1 MLIILKV
8 WQSRA
13 FNKRSGNIR
22 RKESV
27 VIKKAN
33 GQLNILNR
41 LCEMNRFRFLIQN
54 LIIRDVKLRYRNS
67 ILGVL
72 WSLLTPLFMMLVFS
86 FIFTVAFPNNGLRQ
100 YSVFV
105 LVGLIPW
112 NFFNG
117 ALRLGTSAF
126 VNNAILI
133 KKVYFPRELLPLS
146 AIISELVN
154 FGIAFLVLIV
164 FLYGSG
170 LPLTIHALW
179 VPLILFTQ
187 VLLTV
192 GLALLC
198 GSINVFYRDV
208 GMVLDVGLLA
218 LFFLTPVMYSLEQ
231 FGLTST
237 IAGITFDP
245 AQVMR
250 WVNPMASIVDGYR
263 TVLWGTASSNGPVSM
278 HFPFLL
284 RTFVTSLIIF
294 IVGYLFFLRTES
306 QFGERL

>member
-1 MLIILKV
+1 M
-8 WQSRA
+8 
-13 FNKRSGNIR
+13 
-22 RKESV
+22 

-33 GQLNILNR
+33 HQSNLFNR
-41 LCEMNRFRFLIQN
+41 LGEMRRFSYLTQN
-54 LIIRDVKLRYRNS
+54 LIVRDIKIRYRNS
-67 ILGVL
+67 LLGVL

-86 FIFTVAFPNNGLRQ
+86 FVFKVAFPNNDVRQ

-117 ALRLGTSAF
+117 ALRLGTVSF
-126 VNNAILI
+126 ISNSVLI
-133 KKVYFPRELLPLS
+133 KKVYFPRELLPFS
-146 AIISELVN
+146 AIVSELVN
-154 FGIAFLVLIV
+154 FGIAFLVLII

-170 LPLTIHALW
+170 LPLTVHALW
-179 VPLILFTQ
+179 VPFILLTQ

-192 GLALLC
+192 GLSLLL

-208 GMVLDVGLLA
+208 GMILDVALLA
-218 LFFLTPVMYSLEQ
+218 LFFLTPIMYSLDQ
-231 FGLTST
+231 YGTT
-237 IAGITFDP
+237 TAIAGMTFNVDP
-245 AQVMR
+245 AQIMR

-263 TVLWGTASSNGPVSM
+263 TVLWGTTSSNGPVSM

-284 RTFVTSLIIF
+284 RTFITSLLVF
-294 IVGYLFFLRTES
+294 IAGYTFFLRTES